1 MRQKQTTITTESP
14 SLLGRLSIILVLLF
28 IAIQL
33 YVLSTVG
40 TQGEKVSTLRDAQA
54 EIKIENEI
62 LRARISELQST
73 QEIRKTANEHLQMRP
88 AQVVY
93 VDAGE
98 FYVAAQQ

>member
-1 MRQKQTTITTESP
+1 MNIRKSTTESP
-14 SLLGRLSIILVLLF
+14 SLLKKLSVVLVLMF

-40 TQGEKVSTLRDAQA
+40 TQGERVSELRDRQA
-54 EIKIENEI
+54 EVKIENEI

-73 QEIRKTANEHLQMRP
+73 TEIRKTANEHLQMQP

-93 VDAGE
+93 VDASE